1 MPVFLSMVGFAIDTS
16 RMILTRNS
24 LQDATDAATLTAASA
39 IFKKAN
45 TNPDVSIN
53 VATMTEL
60 VRNSLQKQL
69 LNLFT
74 QNIAQKLST
83 DAKVTIKKAYHDSPE
98 YNIQAVTFYDMP
110 LSSFSF
116 ERIISGHGSVT
127 ISTSSVS
134 KAVLPNPDTR
144 IGVSVEY
151 VQDFSDSKKPAQYP
165 MHETAN
171 SGLAQSLFERTD
183 IDLGSYLLLGQTAYS
198 SQVYSDD
205 DSNGTLFWQTPENI
219 ARIKKGSPPTPGTNN
234 YLAMR
239 IAYDKLTSA
248 YEASEQKKKK
258 NKIVKKYVIA
268 EFLTDND
275 DSTND
280 QRTLSLCKE
289 MKQKGIRIFTYAYGD
304 VSNRTKQLAVSCAT
318 SSDDSYTGNNEV
330 DLDKFSKD
338 VGINKIGIQVKT
350 GVLVNS

>member
-1 MPVFLSMVGFAIDTS
+1 MPVLLSMVGFAIDTS
-16 RMILTRNS
+16 RMIMTRSS
-24 LQDATDAATLTAASA
+24 LQEATDAATLTAASA

-45 TNPDVSIN
+45 TNPDVNIN
-53 VATMTEL
+53 VAAMTAL
-60 VRNSLQKQL
+60 VRDHLQKQL

-74 QNIAQKLST
+74 QSIAQKLSK
-83 DAKVTIKKAYHDSPE
+83 DAKVTIEKAYHDSPE

-116 ERIISGHGSVT
+116 ERYISSQGSVI

-134 KAVLPNPDTR
+134 KAVLPNPDKR

-151 VQDFSDSKKPAQYP
+151 VQDFSYSKSKNQYA

-171 SGLAQSLFERTD
+171 SDLAESLFERTD
-183 IDLGSYLLLGQTAYS
+183 IDLGSYLLLGQISYAG
-198 SQVYSDD
+198 QVYPGD

-234 YLAMR
+234 YLAMKV
-239 IAYDKLTSA
+239 AYDKLTSA
-248 YEASEQKKKK
+248 YEASEQKKKN

-268 EFLTDND
+268 EFLTDNND
-275 DSTND
+275 ITND
-280 QRTLSLCKE
+280 QKTLSLCKE
-289 MKQKGIRIFTYAYGD
+289 MKQRGIRIFTYAFGD
-304 VSNRTKQLAVSCAT
+304 VSNRTKKLALSCAT

-338 VGINKIGIQVKT
+338 VGLNKIGIQLKG
-350 GVLVNS
+350 GVRVNS